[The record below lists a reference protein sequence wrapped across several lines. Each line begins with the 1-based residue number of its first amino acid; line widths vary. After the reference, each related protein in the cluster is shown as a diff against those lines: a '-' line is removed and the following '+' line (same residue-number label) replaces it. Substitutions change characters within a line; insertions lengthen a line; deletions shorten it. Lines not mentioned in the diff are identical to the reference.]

1 MVAYGYRWQVYLLV
15 GLRLFVLIV
24 VGYVLCGV
32 NSVVHY
38 YLIFICVCLIGLSS
52 WRLCGFVGWFPLIA
66 CILCLLV

>member
-1 MVAYGYRWQVYLLV
+1 MGC
-15 GLRLFVLIV
+15 LRLQAAGLFVGWFTFV
-24 VGYVLCGV
+24 CVDCCGCVLCGV

-66 CILCLLV
+66 CTLCLLV